1 MSWDYP
7 IVERREIGVAVERRT
22 LKSQWAEYR
31 WHPAAIFS
39 ELPAAAPWTELA
51 RTPDAARFYIGPATL
66 ELVPMECENYKYN
79 LEGREALAWVI
90 LRAIE
95 GAAGDRAVELIGAT
109 LSAGEAEA
117 LTDAGSDIVES
128 VPLPPELEDWL
139 AEFVA
144 KHYVERPRHKR
155 KRGTDVADGV
165 VARKS
170 SSKGTGHE

>member
-66 ELVPMECENYKYN
+66 ELV
-79 LEGREALAWVI
+79 ALAI
-90 LRAIE
+90 LMPIVASQGGNAATQTMTLVVRALATRTLGPQNRMRVARLWTAA
-95 GAAGDRAVELIGAT
+95 GAAWRSWKP
-109 LSAGEAEA
+109 LSTPGISS
-117 LTDAGSDIVES
+117 L
-128 VPLPPELEDWL
+128 
-139 AEFVA
+139 
-144 KHYVERPRHKR
+144 R
-155 KRGTDVADGV
+155 KLMP
-165 VARKS
+165 
-170 SSKGTGHE
+170 